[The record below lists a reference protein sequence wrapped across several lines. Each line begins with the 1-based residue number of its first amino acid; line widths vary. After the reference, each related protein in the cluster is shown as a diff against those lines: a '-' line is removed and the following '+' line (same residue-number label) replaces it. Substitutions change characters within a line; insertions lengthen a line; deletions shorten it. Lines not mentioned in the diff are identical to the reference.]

1 MRISGS
7 ALTAQRLR
15 MDVVA
20 GNIANADTTR
30 TNGQRAP
37 YERQEVVFQP
47 LVDGATASP
56 GEGLQVSAIVR
67 DPAPARQVYDPTHPD
82 ADPQTGLVA
91 YPNVDTTT
99 EMTDLLSASRADQ
112 AGADFGS
119 MLKDAIGSL
128 SSLGAQADASS
139 LKLATGEPVDI
150 HEVMLNTEQASLGFE
165 VALQVRNKL
174 VDAYTEMMRMSI

>member
-1 MRISGS
+1 MGLFSSMRISGS

-37 YERQEVVFQP
+37 YQRQQVVFQP
-47 LVDGATASP
+47 LIAAAASP
-56 GEGLQVSAIVR
+56 GDGLQVTAIVR
-67 DPAPARQVYDPTHPD
+67 DTSPARQVYDPSHPD

-99 EMTDLLSASRADQ
+99 EMTDLLSASRAYE
-112 AGADFGS
+112 ANVTV
-119 MLKDAIGSL
+119 LNAIKQMAQRSID
-128 SSLGAQADASS
+128 LGRA
-139 LKLATGEPVDI
+139 
-150 HEVMLNTEQASLGFE
+150 
-165 VALQVRNKL
+165 
-174 VDAYTEMMRMSI
+174 